1 MSIKDS
7 LGDRMKAYEANSSST
22 LTRKVPVV
30 IRLDGKAF
38 HTFTKGMEKPYAL
51 RLINAMV
58 EAATKTLKSIQGAKL
73 AYVQSDEVSIVLSDM
88 DSIETDA
95 WFGYNV
101 QKMTSIAAATMTY
114 HFNAAIRGVAGKEF
128 NDAVDSVLANKID
141 DAAME
146 VSKFWQGVPN
156 RFAIFD
162 ARAFTVPA
170 DDVANCFLW
179 RAKDWHRNSVQM
191 LGQANFTHKQLHG
204 KKLADIHEMLHT
216 KGINWAKQPDVFK
229 NGTFIFADGTTR
241 TDALPN
247 FEDINGM
254 VEHALFPKVTVEVV
268 TLDPETQAKMD
279 ELAEKAG
286 EYLKKNN
293 PPIV

>member
-38 HTFTKGMEKPYAL
+38 HALTKGMEKPYSM

-73 AYVQSDEVSIVLSDM
+73 CFVQSDEVSIVLSDM

-114 HFNAAIRGVAGKEF
+114 YFRDALINQWTELTMSENPSQKE
-128 NDAVDSVLANKID
+128 
-141 DAAME
+141 ME
-146 VSKFWQGVPN
+146 IWRNVTSK
-156 RFAIFD
+156 FAIFD

-204 KKLADIHEMLHT
+204 KKLADIHEMLHE

-247 FEDINGM
+247 FEDINDM

-268 TLDPETQAKMD
+268 ELDPETQAKMN
-279 ELAEKAG
+279 ELAAKAG